1 MNNSIRNITIIA
13 HVDHGKTTLIDNL
26 MKQSGSF
33 RENEIVDERL
43 MDSGELEKERG
54 ITILAK
60 PASINW
66 KNSRVN
72 IIDTPGHRD
81 FAAEVER
88 VLSMADGALLL
99 IDSAEGVMP
108 QTKFVLAKALRQGL
122 KPIVVIN
129 KLDKPDQRAN
139 EVLEETFDLFV
150 SLDANEEQL
159 DFPVLYASGR
169 SGWASKE
176 LDGPR
181 ENLNPLLD
189 LIIDQVKPAE
199 FDKSKPFAM
208 LSTLLY
214 ADSFL
219 GRSLV
224 GRISQGTAKANQ
236 QIKAINLQREKV
248 DEGRLT
254 KIFRYEGTK
263 KVTIDVGEA
272 GDIVVIAGL
281 EKANVADT
289 ICDLDVNEPIAATPI
304 DPPTMSIT
312 ITVNSS
318 PLAGIEG
325 KKLTSTQIRDRL
337 VLEAQ
342 NNVGITFSENTG
354 KDSFEISGRGELM
367 LEILLTQMRREGFE
381 MTVSPPKVLF
391 KKDDNGNRLEPI
403 EEITMDLDEE
413 YSSKVIDSMN
423 RRKGKLIDLKDT
435 GKDKKR
441 LIFHAP
447 TRGLMGY
454 TSRFLTLTKG
464 NGVINRI
471 FHSYGKFEGEME
483 VRRNG
488 ALISMEKGKAVAFA
502 IYNLQARGEMFV
514 THNDSVYAGMIVGLA
529 PKPGDMII
537 NVMKG
542 KKLTNMRTQGTDEN
556 VVLTPI
562 RKMSIAE
569 QLSILNGDEALEI
582 TPKSCRLRKAI
593 LDPHERKKSEKSGAA
608 GDMSPGGTGG
618 MGM

>member
-1 MNNSIRNITIIA
+1 MTNKIRNITIIA
-13 HVDHGKTTLIDNL
+13 HVDHGKTTMIDSL
-26 MKQSGSF
+26 MKQSGVF
-33 RENEIVDERL
+33 RENEEVEERL
-43 MDSGELEKERG
+43 MDTGELEKERG

-66 KNSRVN
+66 EDSRIN

-108 QTKFVLAKALRQGL
+108 QTKFVLAKALKQGL

-139 EVLEETFDLFV
+139 EVLDETFDLFV

-176 LDGPR
+176 INGSK
-181 ENLNPLLD
+181 ENLHPLLN
-189 LIIDQVKPAE
+189 LIIEHVKPAE
-199 FDKSKPFAM
+199 LDKKKPFAM

-236 QIKAINLQREKV
+236 KIKAINLKGEKI

-254 KIFRYEGTK
+254 KIFRYEGSK
-263 KVTIDVGEA
+263 KVPIEIGEA

-289 ICDLDVNEPIAATPI
+289 ICDLEVNKPIAATAI

-318 PLAGIEG
+318 PLAGTEG

-342 NNVGITFSENTG
+342 NNVGINFSENV
-354 KDSFEISGRGELM
+354 DNDAFEISGRGELM

-391 KKDDNGNRLEPI
+391 QKDKNGNKLEPI
-403 EEITMDLDEE
+403 EEVTMDLDEE
-413 YSSKVIDSMN
+413 FSSKVIDSMN

-435 GKDKKR
+435 GKNKK
-441 LIFHAP
+441 
-447 TRGLMGY
+447 
-454 TSRFLTLTKG
+454 
-464 NGVINRI
+464 
-471 FHSYGKFEGEME
+471 
-483 VRRNG
+483 
-488 ALISMEKGKAVAFA
+488 
-502 IYNLQARGEMFV
+502 
-514 THNDSVYAGMIVGLA
+514 D
-529 PKPGDMII
+529 
-537 NVMKG
+537 
-542 KKLTNMRTQGTDEN
+542 
-556 VVLTPI
+556 
-562 RKMSIAE
+562 
-569 QLSILNGDEALEI
+569 
-582 TPKSCRLRKAI
+582 
-593 LDPHERKKSEKSGAA
+593 
-608 GDMSPGGTGG
+608 
-618 MGM
+618 

>member
-1 MNNSIRNITIIA
+1 MTTSIRNITIIA

-33 RENEIVDERL
+33 RENEVVDERL

-66 KNSRVN
+66 KDSRIN

-108 QTKFVLAKALRQGL
+108 QTKFVLAKALKQGL

-129 KLDKPDQRAN
+129 KLDKADQRAD
-139 EVLEETFDLFV
+139 EVLNETFDLFV

-159 DFPVLYASGR
+159 DFPVIYASGR
-169 SGWASKE
+169 SGWASNE
-176 LDGPR
+176 IDGPR
-181 ENLNPLLD
+181 DNLNPLLD
-189 LIIDQVKPAE
+189 LVIDHVKPAE

-236 QIKAINLQREKV
+236 QIKAINLDGEKV

-263 KVTIDVGEA
+263 KVPIEVGEA

-289 ICDLDVNEPIAATPI
+289 ICDTEVDTPIQATPI
-304 DPPTMSIT
+304 DPPTMSIK

-318 PLAGIEG
+318 PLAGTEG
-325 KKLTSTQIRDRL
+325 KKLTSTQIRERL
-337 VLEAQ
+337 VQEAQ
-342 NNVGITFSENTG
+342 NNVGISFSENEN

-381 MTVSPPKVLF
+381 MTVSPPRVLF
-391 KKDDNGNRLEPI
+391 QKNENGAKLEPI

-413 YSSKVIDSMN
+413 FSSKVIDSMN
-423 RRKGKLIDLKDT
+423 KRKGKLIDLKDT
-435 GKDKKR
+435 GKNKKR

-464 NGVINRI
+464 TGVINRI
-471 FHSYGKFEGEME
+471 FHSYGKFEGDME
-483 VRRNG
+483 GRRNG
-488 ALISMEKGKAVAFA
+488 ALISMEQGKAVAFA

-514 THNDSVYAGMIVGLA
+514 THNDPVYSGMIVGLS

-556 VVLTPI
+556 VVLTPV

-569 QLSILNGDEALEI
+569 QLSMLNSDEALEI
-582 TPKSCRLRKAI
+582 TPNSCRLRKAV
-593 LDPHERKKSEKSGAA
+593 LDPHERKKLSKLSEAS
-608 GDMSPGGTGG
+608 
-618 MGM
+618 

>member
-1 MNNSIRNITIIA
+1 MSSKIRNITIIA
-13 HVDHGKTTLIDNL
+13 HVDHGKTTLIDSL

-33 RENEIVDERL
+33 RENEVVDERL

-54 ITILAK
+54 ITIVAK

-66 KNSRVN
+66 KNSRIN

-99 IDSAEGVMP
+99 IDSTEGVMP
-108 QTKFVLAKALRQGL
+108 QTKFVLSKALQQGL
-122 KPIVVIN
+122 KPIVIIN
-129 KLDKPDQRAN
+129 KLDKPDQRAD

-150 SLDANEEQL
+150 NLEANEEQL

-169 SGWASKE
+169 SGWACE
-176 LDGPR
+176 EIDGER
-181 ENLNPLLD
+181 KNLHPLMD
-189 LIIDQVKPAE
+189 LIIKHVNPPM

-214 ADSFL
+214 PDSFL
-219 GRSLV
+219 GRSLI
-224 GRISQGTAKANQ
+224 GRISQGTARANQ
-236 QIKAINLQREKV
+236 NIKAIDLKGTKV

-263 KVTIDVGEA
+263 KVPIDKGEA

-289 ICDLDVNEPIAATPI
+289 ICDIDINDPIRATPI
-304 DPPTMSIT
+304 DPPTMAIQ

-318 PLAGIEG
+318 PLAGTEG
-325 KKLTSTQIRDRL
+325 SKLTSTQIRDRL
-337 VLEAQ
+337 ITEAQ
-342 NNVGITFSENTG
+342 NNVGISFSENNN

-381 MTVSPPKVLF
+381 LTVSPPKVLF
-391 KKDDNGNRLEPI
+391 KKNDKGEKQEPI
-403 EEITMDLDEE
+403 EEITLDLDEE
-413 YSSKVIDSMN
+413 FSSRIIDSMN
-423 RRKGKLIDLKDT
+423 KRKGKLIDLKDT
-435 GKDKKR
+435 GKNKKR

-464 NGVINRI
+464 TGVINRI
-471 FHSYGKFEGEME
+471 FHSYGNFEGDMDS
-483 VRRNG
+483 RKNG
-488 ALISMEKGKAVAFA
+488 ALISMDKGKAVAFA
-502 IYNLQARGEMFV
+502 IFNLQARGEMFV
-514 THNDSVYAGMIVGLA
+514 SHNDPVYAGMIVGLT
-529 PKPGDMII
+529 PKPGDLII

-556 VVLTPI
+556 VVLTPV

-569 QLSILNGDEALEI
+569 QLSILNSDEALEI
-582 TPKSCRLRKAI
+582 TPKSCRLRKLI
-593 LDPHERKKSEKSGAA
+593 LDANERKRSEKSK
-608 GDMSPGGTGG
+608 S
-618 MGM
+618 

>member
-1 MNNSIRNITIIA
+1 MTNNIRNITIIA
-13 HVDHGKTTLIDNL
+13 HVDHGKTTMIDAL

-33 RENEIVDERL
+33 RENEVIEERL

-66 KNSRVN
+66 QDSRIN

-99 IDSAEGVMP
+99 IDSSEGVMP
-108 QTKFVLAKALRQGL
+108 QTKFVLAKTLKQGL

-129 KLDKPDQRAN
+129 KLDKPDQRAE
-139 EVLEETFDLFV
+139 EVLDETFDLFV

-176 LDGPR
+176 IDGSR
-181 ENLNPLLD
+181 ENLHPLLD
-189 LIIDQVKPAE
+189 LILEHVKPDE
-199 FDKSKPFAM
+199 LDKNKPFAM

-224 GRISQGTAKANQ
+224 GKISQGSAKANQ
-236 QIKAINLQREKV
+236 KIKAINLQGEKV

-263 KVTIDVGEA
+263 KVPIEVGEA

-281 EKANVADT
+281 EKASVADT
-289 ICDLDVNEPIAATPI
+289 ICDLEINEPIPATPI
-304 DPPTMSIT
+304 DPPTMSIKV
-312 ITVNSS
+312 TVNSS
-318 PLAGIEG
+318 PLAGTEG

-337 VLEAQ
+337 ILEAQ
-342 NNVGITFSENTG
+342 NNVGITFSEN
-354 KDSFEISGRGELM
+354 KNNDAFEISGRGELM

-391 KKDDNGNRLEPI
+391 KKDENGNKLEPI

-413 YSSKVIDSMN
+413 HSSKVIDSMN

-454 TSRFLTLTKG
+454 TSIFLTLTKG

-471 FHSYGKFEGEME
+471 FHSYGKYEGEME
-483 VRRNG
+483 GRRNG
-488 ALISMEKGKAVAFA
+488 ALISMETGKAVAFA
-502 IYNLQARGEMFV
+502 IFNLQARGEMFV
-514 THNDSVYAGMIVGLA
+514 THNDPVYVGMIVGLA
-529 PKPGDMII
+529 PKAGDLQI

-556 VVLTPI
+556 VVLTPV

-569 QLSILNGDEALEI
+569 QLSILNTDEALEI

-593 LDPHERKKSEKSGAA
+593 LNPHERKKSEKASASAA
-608 GDMSPGGTGG
+608 
-618 MGM
+618 

>member
-1 MNNSIRNITIIA
+1 MDNNIRNITIIA
-13 HVDHGKTTLIDNL
+13 HVDHGKTTMIDAL

-33 RENEIVDERL
+33 RENEVVEERL

-66 KNSRVN
+66 QGSRIN

-99 IDSAEGVMP
+99 IDSSEGVMP
-108 QTKFVLAKALRQGL
+108 QTKFVLAKALKQGL
-122 KPIVVIN
+122 KPIVIIN
-129 KLDKPDQRAN
+129 KLDKPDQRAE
-139 EVLEETFDLFV
+139 EVLDETFDLFV

-176 LDGPR
+176 VDGPR
-181 ENLNPLLD
+181 ENLHPLLD
-189 LIIDQVKPAE
+189 LILEHVKPDE
-199 FDKSKPFAM
+199 LDNSKPFAM

-224 GRISQGTAKANQ
+224 GKISQGSAKANQ
-236 QIKAINLQREKV
+236 QIKAINLQGEKV

-263 KVTIDVGEA
+263 KVPIEVGEA

-289 ICDLDVNEPIAATPI
+289 ICDIEVNEPISATPI
-304 DPPTMSIT
+304 DPPTMSIKV
-312 ITVNSS
+312 TVNSS
-318 PLAGIEG
+318 PLAGTEG

-337 VLEAQ
+337 ILEAQ
-342 NNVGITFSENTG
+342 NNVGITFSEN
-354 KDSFEISGRGELM
+354 KNNDAFEISGRGELM

-391 KKDDNGNRLEPI
+391 KKDENGNKLEPI

-413 YSSKVIDSMN
+413 HSSKVIDSMN

-471 FHSYGKFEGEME
+471 FHSYGKYEGEME
-483 VRRNG
+483 GRRNG
-488 ALISMEKGKAVAFA
+488 ALISMETGKAVAFA
-502 IYNLQARGEMFV
+502 IFNLQARGEMFV
-514 THNDSVYAGMIVGLA
+514 THNDPVYVGMIVGLA
-529 PKPGDMII
+529 PKSGDLQI

-556 VVLTPI
+556 VVLTPV

-569 QLSILNGDEALEI
+569 QLSILNTDEALEI

-593 LDPHERKKSEKSGAA
+593 LNPHERKKSEKASASAA
-608 GDMSPGGTGG
+608 
-618 MGM
+618 

>member
-1 MNNSIRNITIIA
+1 MKETIRNITIIA

-26 MKQSGSF
+26 MKQSGMF
-33 RENEIVDERL
+33 RENENVEERV

-60 PASINW
+60 PTSINW
-66 KNSRVN
+66 KNSRIN

-88 VLSMADGALLL
+88 VLHMADGALLL

-108 QTKFVLAKALRQGL
+108 QTKFVLSKALKQGL

-139 EVLEETFDLFV
+139 EVLDETFDLFV
-150 SLDANEEQL
+150 SLDASEEQL

-169 SGWASKE
+169 SGWATKE
-176 LDGPR
+176 INGSRD
-181 ENLNPLLD
+181 NLQPLLN
-189 LIIDQVKPAE
+189 LIIDHVKPTK
-199 FDKSKPFAM
+199 FDNAKPFAM

-224 GRISQGTAKANQ
+224 GRIAQGTAKANQ
-236 QIKAINLQREKV
+236 QIKAINLDGKIV

-254 KIFRYEGTK
+254 KIFRYEGTR
-263 KVTIDVGEA
+263 KVPIEKGEA
-272 GDIVVIAGL
+272 GDIVIIAGL

-289 ICDLDVNEPIAATPI
+289 ICDLEVKKPIDATPI

-318 PLAGIEG
+318 PLAGTEG
-325 KKLTSTQIRDRL
+325 KKLTSTQIRERL
-337 VLEAQ
+337 IQEAE
-342 NNVGITFSENTG
+342 NNVGINFQENENR
-354 KDSFEISGRGELM
+354 DSFVISGRGELM

-381 MTVSPPKVLF
+381 MTVSPPKVLI
-391 KKDDNGNRLEPI
+391 KKDDQDNILEPI

-413 YSSKVIDSMN
+413 FSSKIIDSMN
-423 RRKGKLIDLKDT
+423 RRKGKLIELKDT
-435 GKDKKR
+435 GKNKKR
-441 LIFHAP
+441 LIFQAP

-464 NGVINRI
+464 TGVINRI
-471 FHSYGKFEGEME
+471 FHSYDQYTGDMEG
-483 VRRNG
+483 RRNG
-488 ALISMEKGKAVAFA
+488 ALISMENGKAVAFA
-502 IYNLQARGEMFV
+502 IFNLQARGEMFV
-514 THNDSVYAGMIVGLA
+514 THNDPVYEGMIVGLSS
-529 PKPGDMII
+529 KSGDLEI
-537 NVMKG
+537 NVLKG

-556 VVLTPI
+556 VVLTPV
-562 RKMSIAE
+562 RKMAIAE
-569 QLSILNGDEALEI
+569 QLSMLNTDEALEI
-582 TPKSCRLRKAI
+582 TPKSCRLRKLI
-593 LDPHERKKSEKSGAA
+593 LDPHERKRLSRARAS
-608 GDMSPGGTGG
+608 
-618 MGM
+618 

>member
-1 MNNSIRNITIIA
+1 MNNTIRNITIIA

-33 RENEIVDERL
+33 RENEVVDERL

-66 KNSRVN
+66 KSSRIN

-88 VLSMADGALLL
+88 VLHMADGALLL

-108 QTKFVLAKALRQGL
+108 QTKFVLSKALKQGL
-122 KPIVVIN
+122 KPIVIIN
-129 KLDKPDQRAN
+129 KMDKSDQRAN
-139 EVLEETFDLFV
+139 EVLNETFDLFV

-169 SGWASKE
+169 SGWAIKE
-176 LDGPR
+176 IDGAR

-189 LIIDQVKPAE
+189 LIVEKVNPAPL
-199 FDKSKPFAM
+199 DKTKPFAM

-219 GRSLV
+219 GRSLI
-224 GRISQGTAKANQ
+224 GKIAQGTAKANQ
-236 QIKAINLQREKV
+236 KIKAINLKGEKV

-263 KVTIDVGEA
+263 KVPIETGEA
-272 GDIVVIAGL
+272 GDIVIIAGL

-289 ICDLDVNEPIAATPI
+289 ICDLEIIDPIDATPI

-318 PLAGIEG
+318 PLAGKEG

-337 VLEAQ
+337 LAESE
-342 NNVGITFSENTG
+342 NNVGISFDENEN
-354 KDSFEISGRGELM
+354 KDAFIISGRGELM

-381 MTVSPPKVLF
+381 MTVSPPKVLLQ
-391 KKDDNGNRLEPI
+391 KDKEGNKLEPI

-413 YSSKVIDSMN
+413 FSSKIIDSMN
-423 RRKGKLIDLKDT
+423 RRKGKLIELKDT
-435 GKDKKR
+435 GKNKKR
-441 LIFHAP
+441 LIFQAP

-464 NGVINRI
+464 TGVINRI
-471 FHSYGKFEGEME
+471 FHSYGKYTGDMEG
-483 VRRNG
+483 RRNG
-488 ALISMEKGKAVAFA
+488 ALISIENGKAVAFA
-502 IYNLQARGEMFV
+502 IFNLQARGEMFV
-514 THNDSVYAGMIVGLA
+514 THNDPVYEGMIVGLA
-529 PKPGDMII
+529 SKSGDLEI

-556 VVLTPI
+556 VVLTPV
-562 RKMSIAE
+562 RKMAIAE
-569 QLSILNGDEALEI
+569 QLAMLNTDEALEI
-582 TPKSCRLRKAI
+582 TPKSCRLRKLI
-593 LDPHERKKSEKSGAA
+593 LDPHQRKRQSRAS
-608 GDMSPGGTGG
+608 
-618 MGM
+618 

>member
-1 MNNSIRNITIIA
+1 MTDTIRNITIIA

-33 RENEIVDERL
+33 RENEVVDERL

-60 PASINW
+60 PTSINW
-66 KNSRVN
+66 KDSRIN

-88 VLSMADGALLL
+88 VLHMADGALLL

-108 QTKFVLAKALRQGL
+108 QTKFVLSKALKQGL

-129 KLDKPDQRAN
+129 KLDKHDQRAN
-139 EVLEETFDLFV
+139 EVLDETFDLFV

-169 SGWASKE
+169 SGWATKE
-176 LDGPR
+176 IDGPR
-181 ENLNPLLD
+181 ENLQPLLN
-189 LIIDQVKPAE
+189 LIIEHVKPST
-199 FDKSKPFAM
+199 FDKTKPFAM

-224 GRISQGTAKANQ
+224 GRIAQGTAKANQ
-236 QIKAINLQREKV
+236 QIKAIDLSGKKV

-263 KVTIDVGEA
+263 KVPIEQGEA
-272 GDIVVIAGL
+272 GDIVIIAGL

-289 ICDLDVNEPIAATPI
+289 ICDLEINDPINATPI

-318 PLAGIEG
+318 PLAGTEG

-337 VLEAQ
+337 ILEAE
-342 NNVGITFSENTG
+342 NNVGITFEENEN
-354 KDSFEISGRGELM
+354 KDAFVINGRGELM

-381 MTVSPPKVLF
+381 MTVSPPKVLIR
-391 KKDDNGNRLEPI
+391 KDDQGNKMEPI

-413 YSSKVIDSMN
+413 FSSRIIDSMN

-435 GKDKKR
+435 GKNKKR

-464 NGVINRI
+464 TGVINRI
-471 FHSYGKFEGEME
+471 FYSYGEYTGDMEG
-483 VRRNG
+483 RRNG
-488 ALISMEKGKAVAFA
+488 ALISMENGKAVAFA
-502 IYNLQARGEMFV
+502 IFNLQARGEMFV
-514 THNDSVYAGMIVGLA
+514 THNDPVYEGMIVGLSS
-529 PKPGDMII
+529 KSGDLEI
-537 NVMKG
+537 NVLKG

-556 VVLTPI
+556 VVLTPV
-562 RKMSIAE
+562 RKMAIAE
-569 QLSILNGDEALEI
+569 QLSILNTDEALEI
-582 TPKSCRLRKAI
+582 TPKSCRLRKLI
-593 LDPHERKKSEKSGAA
+593 LDPHERKRQSRAKAS
-608 GDMSPGGTGG
+608 
-618 MGM
+618 

>member
-1 MNNSIRNITIIA
+1 MANNIRNITIIA
-13 HVDHGKTTLIDNL
+13 HVDHGKTTMIDNL

-33 RENEIVDERL
+33 RENEVVDERL

-60 PASINW
+60 PASIDW
-66 KNSRVN
+66 QGSRIN

-108 QTKFVLAKALRQGL
+108 QTKFVLAKALKQGL
-122 KPIVVIN
+122 RPIVVIN
-129 KLDKPDQRAN
+129 KLDKADQRAD
-139 EVLEETFDLFV
+139 EVLDETFDLFV

-176 LDGPR
+176 VDGPR
-181 ENLNPLLD
+181 ENLHPLLD
-189 LIIDQVKPAE
+189 LIIEHVNPAE
-199 FDKSKPFAM
+199 LDKTKPFAM

-224 GRISQGTAKANQ
+224 GKISQGTAKANQ
-236 QIKAINLQREKV
+236 AIKAINLKGEKV

-263 KVTIDVGEA
+263 KVPIEVGEA
-272 GDIVVIAGL
+272 GDIVIIAGL

-289 ICDLDVNEPIAATPI
+289 ICDPEVNEPLPATPI

-312 ITVNSS
+312 ISVNSS
-318 PLAGIEG
+318 PLAGTEG
-325 KKLTSTQIRDRL
+325 KKLTSTQIKDRL
-337 VLEAQ
+337 ISEAQ
-342 NNVGITFSENTG
+342 NNVGITFSQNVNV
-354 KDSFEISGRGELM
+354 DSFVISGRGELM

-381 MTVSPPKVLF
+381 MTVSPPKVLYQQ
-391 KKDDNGNRLEPI
+391 DGSGNKLEPI
-403 EEITMDLDEE
+403 EEITVDLDEE
-413 YSSKVIDSMN
+413 FSSKIIDSMN
-423 RRKGKLIDLKDT
+423 RRKGKLLDLKDT

-464 NGVINRI
+464 TGVINRI
-471 FHSYGKFEGEME
+471 FHGFGKFEGEMDG
-483 VRRNG
+483 RKNG
-488 ALISMEKGKAVAFA
+488 ALISMSNGKAVAFA
-502 IYNLQARGEMFV
+502 IFNLQARGEMFV
-514 THNDSVYAGMIVGLA
+514 THNDPVYEGMIVGLA
-529 PKPGDMII
+529 PKAGDMII

-542 KKLTNMRTQGTDEN
+542 KQLTNMRTQGTDEN
-556 VVLTPI
+556 VVLTPV
-562 RKMSIAE
+562 RQMSIAE
-569 QLSILNGDEALEI
+569 QLSMLNTDEALEI
-582 TPKSCRLRKAI
+582 TPKSLRLRKAI
-593 LDPHERKKSEKSGAA
+593 LNPNDRKKNEKS
-608 GDMSPGGTGG
+608 STPL
-618 MGM
+618 

>member
-1 MNNSIRNITIIA
+1 MNKDIRNITIIA

-33 RENEIVDERL
+33 RDNEIVNERL

-66 KNSRVN
+66 KSSRIN

-108 QTKFVLAKALRQGL
+108 QTKFVLSKALKQGL
-122 KPIVVIN
+122 QPIVVIN
-129 KLDKPDQRAN
+129 KLDKADQRAN
-139 EVLEETFDLFV
+139 EVLDETFDLFV
-150 SLDANEEQL
+150 SLDANEKQL

-169 SGWASKE
+169 LGWADKE
-176 LDGPR
+176 ENGPKK
-181 ENLNPLLD
+181 NLSPLLD
-189 LIIDQVKPAE
+189 QIIEHVKPEE

-214 ADSFL
+214 ADNFL

-224 GRISQGTAKANQ
+224 GKIAQGTAKANQ
-236 QIKAINLQREKV
+236 AIKAINLRGEKV

-263 KVTIDVGEA
+263 KVPIEVGEA
-272 GDIVVIAGL
+272 GDIVIVAGL

-289 ICDLDVNEPIAATPI
+289 ICDLEVIEPITATPI
-304 DPPTMSIT
+304 DPPTMSVT
-312 ITVNSS
+312 ITVNTS
-318 PLAGIEG
+318 PLAGREG

-337 VLEAQ
+337 IQEAQ
-342 NNVGITFSENTG
+342 NNVGITFSENDMN
-354 KDSFEISGRGELM
+354 DSFVVSGRGELM

-391 KKDDNGNRLEPI
+391 KKDENGNKLEPI

-413 YSSKVIDSMN
+413 YSSKIIDSMN
-423 RRKGKLIDLKDT
+423 KRKGKLIELKDT
-435 GKDKKR
+435 GKNKKR

-464 NGVINRI
+464 NGVINKI
-471 FHSYGKFEGEME
+471 FHGYGPFEGEME
-483 VRRNG
+483 GRKNG
-488 ALISMEKGKAVAFA
+488 ALISMEQGKAVAFA
-502 IYNLQARGEMFV
+502 IFNLQARGEMFI
-514 THNDSVYAGMIVGLA
+514 THNDPVYPGMIVGFS

-556 VVLTPI
+556 VVLTPV

-569 QLSILNGDEALEI
+569 QLSMLNADEALEI
-582 TPKSCRLRKAI
+582 TPESCRLRKAI

-608 GDMSPGGTGG
+608 A
-618 MGM
+618 

>member
-1 MNNSIRNITIIA
+1 MNTPIRNITIIA

-33 RENEIVDERL
+33 RDNEIIDERL

-66 KNSRVN
+66 KDSRVN

-108 QTKFVLAKALRQGL
+108 QTKFVLAKALKQGL

-129 KLDKPDQRAN
+129 KLDKADQRAN
-139 EVLEETFDLFV
+139 EVLDETFDLFV

-159 DFPVLYASGR
+159 DFPVIYASGR
-169 SGWASKE
+169 SGWADKE
-176 LDGPR
+176 VDGPR
-181 ENLNPLLD
+181 KNLNTLLD
-189 LIIDQVKPAE
+189 LIIEHVKPVE
-199 FDKSKPFAM
+199 FDKNKPFAM

-214 ADSFL
+214 ADSYL

-236 QIKAINLQREKV
+236 QIKAINLKGEKV

-254 KIFRYEGTK
+254 KIFRYEGNK
-263 KVTIDVGEA
+263 KVPIEIGEA
-272 GDIVVIAGL
+272 GDIVIVAGL

-289 ICDLDVNEPIAATPI
+289 ICDLEVNNPIKATPI
-304 DPPTMSIT
+304 DPPTMSIK

-325 KKLTSTQIRDRL
+325 KKLTSTQIRERL
-337 VLEAQ
+337 ILEAQ
-342 NNVGITFSENTG
+342 NNVGITFSENENR
-354 KDSFEISGRGELM
+354 DSFEISGRGELM

-381 MTVSPPKVLF
+381 MTVSPPKVLYNRN
-391 KKDDNGNRLEPI
+391 DNGDKLEPI
-403 EEITMDLDEE
+403 EEITVDLDEE

-435 GKDKKR
+435 GKNKKR
-441 LIFHAP
+441 LLFHAP

-464 NGVINRI
+464 TGVINRI
-471 FHSYGKFEGEME
+471 FHSYGNFEGEME
-483 VRRNG
+483 GRRNG
-488 ALISMEKGKAVAFA
+488 ALISMEQGKAVAFA
-502 IYNLQARGEMFV
+502 IFNLQARGEMFV
-514 THNDSVYAGMIVGLA
+514 THNDPVYTGMIVGLA

-556 VVLTPI
+556 VVLTPV

-569 QLSILNGDEALEI
+569 QLSMLNTDEALEI

-593 LDPHERKKSEKSGAA
+593 LDPHERKKSEKSIKTA
-608 GDMSPGGTGG
+608 
-618 MGM
+618 

>member
-1 MNNSIRNITIIA
+1 MNKKIRNITIIA
-13 HVDHGKTTLIDNL
+13 HVDHGKTTMINSL
-26 MKQSGSF
+26 MKQSGLF
-33 RENEIVDERL
+33 RENEKVEERL

-60 PASINW
+60 PASIYW
-66 KNSRVN
+66 KDSRIN

-108 QTKFVLAKALRQGL
+108 QTKFVLAKALNQGL
-122 KPIVVIN
+122 KPIVIIN
-129 KLDKPDQRAN
+129 KLDKANQRADK
-139 EVLEETFDLFV
+139 VLDETFDLFV

-169 SGWASKE
+169 SGWASK
-176 LDGPR
+176 DIDVSR
-181 ENLNPLLD
+181 ENLHPLLD
-189 LIIDQVKPAE
+189 LILEHVQP
-199 FDKSKPFAM
+199 DKLDNNKPFAM

-224 GRISQGTAKANQ
+224 GKISQGSAKANQ
-236 QIKAINLQREKV
+236 QIKAINLKGEKV

-263 KVTIDVGEA
+263 KVPIEVGEA

-289 ICDLDVNEPIAATPI
+289 ICDLEVNEPISATPI
-304 DPPTMSIT
+304 DPPTMSIKV
-312 ITVNSS
+312 TVNSS
-318 PLAGIEG
+318 PLAGTEG

-337 VLEAQ
+337 ILEAQ
-342 NNVGITFSENTG
+342 NNVGITFSEN
-354 KDSFEISGRGELM
+354 KNNDAFEISGRGELM

-391 KKDDNGNRLEPI
+391 KKDENGDKLEPI

-413 YSSKVIDSMN
+413 HSSKVIDSMN

-464 NGVINRI
+464 NGIINRI
-471 FHSYGKFEGEME
+471 FHSYGKYEGEME
-483 VRRNG
+483 GRKNG
-488 ALISMEKGKAVAFA
+488 ALISMETGKAVAFA
-502 IYNLQARGEMFV
+502 IFNLQARGEMFV
-514 THNDSVYAGMIVGLA
+514 THNDPVYVGMIVGLA
-529 PKPGDMII
+529 PKAGDLQI

-556 VVLTPI
+556 VVLTPV

-569 QLSILNGDEALEI
+569 QLSILNTDEALEI

-593 LDPHERKKSEKSGAA
+593 LNPHERKKSEKASASAA
-608 GDMSPGGTGG
+608 
-618 MGM
+618 

>member
-1 MNNSIRNITIIA
+1 MSNNIRNITIIA
-13 HVDHGKTTLIDNL
+13 HVDHGKTTMIDNL

-33 RENEIVDERL
+33 RDNEVLDERL

-66 KNSRVN
+66 KDTRIN

-108 QTKFVLAKALRQGL
+108 QTKFVLAKALKQGL
-122 KPIVVIN
+122 KPIVIIN
-129 KLDKPDQRAN
+129 KLDKADQRAN
-139 EVLEETFDLFV
+139 EVLDETFDLFV

-176 LDGPR
+176 VDGPR
-181 ENLNPLLD
+181 ENLHPLLD
-189 LIIDQVKPAE
+189 LIIEHVRPAE
-199 FDKSKPFAM
+199 LDKTKPFAM

-236 QIKAINLQREKV
+236 PIKAINLKGEKV
-248 DEGRLT
+248 DEGKLT

-263 KVTIDVGEA
+263 KVPIEIGEA

-289 ICDLDVNEPIAATPI
+289 ICDPELNEPISATPI

-312 ITVNSS
+312 ISVNSS
-318 PLAGIEG
+318 PLAGTEG

-337 VLEAQ
+337 VSEAQ
-342 NNVGITFSENTG
+342 NNVGITFSQNTNV
-354 KDSFEISGRGELM
+354 DSFVISGRGELM

-391 KKDDNGNRLEPI
+391 QKDENENKLEPI
-403 EEITMDLDEE
+403 EEITVDLDEE
-413 YSSKVIDSMN
+413 FSSKIIDSMN
-423 RRKGKLIDLKDT
+423 RRKGKLLDLKDT
-435 GKDKKR
+435 GKNKKR

-447 TRGLMGY
+447 TRGLMGF

-464 NGVINRI
+464 TGVINRI
-471 FHSYGKFEGEME
+471 FHGYGKFEGEMDG
-483 VRRNG
+483 RKNG
-488 ALISMEKGKAVAFA
+488 ALISMSTGKAVAFA
-502 IYNLQARGEMFV
+502 IFNLQARGEMFV
-514 THNDSVYAGMIVGLA
+514 THNDPVYEGMIVGLT

-542 KKLTNMRTQGTDEN
+542 KQLTNMRTQGTDEN
-556 VVLTPI
+556 VVLTPV
-562 RKMSIAE
+562 RQMSIAE
-569 QLSILNGDEALEI
+569 QLSMLNTDEALEI
-582 TPKSCRLRKAI
+582 TPKSLRLRKAI
-593 LDPHERKKSEKSGAA
+593 LNPHDRKKSEKSGAA
-608 GDMSPGGTGG
+608 A
-618 MGM
+618 

>member
-1 MNNSIRNITIIA
+1 MSNNIRNITIIA
-13 HVDHGKTTLIDNL
+13 HVDHGKTTMIDNL

-33 RENEIVDERL
+33 RDNEVVDERL

-66 KNSRVN
+66 QDSRVN

-108 QTKFVLAKALRQGL
+108 QTKFVLAKALKQGL

-129 KLDKPDQRAN
+129 KLDKADQRAN
-139 EVLEETFDLFV
+139 EVLDETFDLFV

-176 LDGPR
+176 VDGPR
-181 ENLNPLLD
+181 ENLHPLLD
-189 LIIDQVKPAE
+189 LIIEHVEPAKL
-199 FDKSKPFAM
+199 DKTKPFAM

-236 QIKAINLQREKV
+236 PIKAINLKGEKV
-248 DEGRLT
+248 DEGKLT

-263 KVTIDVGEA
+263 KVPIEIGEA

-289 ICDLDVNEPIAATPI
+289 ICDPELNDPIPATPI

-312 ITVNSS
+312 ISVNSS
-318 PLAGIEG
+318 PLAGTEG

-337 VLEAQ
+337 VSEAQ
-342 NNVGITFSENTG
+342 NNVGITFSQNENV
-354 KDSFEISGRGELM
+354 DSFVISGRGELM

-381 MTVSPPKVLF
+381 MTVSPPKVLYQ
-391 KKDDNGNRLEPI
+391 KDEAGNKLEPI
-403 EEITMDLDEE
+403 EEITVDLDEE
-413 YSSKVIDSMN
+413 YSSKIIDSMN
-423 RRKGKLIDLKDT
+423 RRKGKLLDLKDT

-441 LIFHAP
+441 LVFHAP

-464 NGVINRI
+464 TGVINRI
-471 FHSYGKFEGEME
+471 FHGYGKFEGEMDG
-483 VRRNG
+483 RKNG
-488 ALISMEKGKAVAFA
+488 ALISMSTGKAVAFA
-502 IYNLQARGEMFV
+502 IFNLQARGEMFV
-514 THNDSVYAGMIVGLA
+514 THNDPVYEGMIVGLT

-542 KKLTNMRTQGTDEN
+542 KQLTNMRTQGTDEN
-556 VVLTPI
+556 VVLTPV
-562 RKMSIAE
+562 RQMSIAE
-569 QLSILNGDEALEI
+569 QLSMLNTDEALEI
-582 TPKSCRLRKAI
+582 TPKSLRLRKAI
-593 LDPHERKKSEKSGAA
+593 LNPHDRKKSEKSGAA
-608 GDMSPGGTGG
+608 A
-618 MGM
+618 

>member
-1 MNNSIRNITIIA
+1 MANNIRNITIIA
-13 HVDHGKTTLIDNL
+13 HVDHGKTTMIDNL

-33 RENEIVDERL
+33 RENEVVDERL

-60 PASINW
+60 PASIDW
-66 KNSRVN
+66 QDSRVN

-88 VLSMADGALLL
+88 VLNMADGALLL

-108 QTKFVLAKALRQGL
+108 QTKFVLAKALKQGL

-129 KLDKPDQRAN
+129 KLDKADQRAN
-139 EVLEETFDLFV
+139 EVLDETFDLFV

-176 LDGPR
+176 VDGPR
-181 ENLNPLLD
+181 ENLHPLLD
-189 LIIDQVKPAE
+189 LIIEHVKPAE
-199 FDKSKPFAM
+199 LDKTKPFAM

-224 GRISQGTAKANQ
+224 GKISQGTAKANQ
-236 QIKAINLQREKV
+236 PIKAINLKGEKV

-263 KVTIDVGEA
+263 KVPIEVGEA
-272 GDIVVIAGL
+272 GDIVIIAGL

-289 ICDLDVNEPIAATPI
+289 ICDLEVTEPIHATPI

-312 ITVNSS
+312 ISVNSS
-318 PLAGIEG
+318 PLAGTEG

-337 VLEAQ
+337 LTEAQ
-342 NNVGITFSENTG
+342 NNVGISFSQNSNV
-354 KDSFEISGRGELM
+354 DAFVISGRGELM

-381 MTVSPPKVLF
+381 MTVSPPKVLYQQDESG
-391 KKDDNGNRLEPI
+391 KKLEPI
-403 EEITMDLDEE
+403 EEITVDLDEE
-413 YSSKVIDSMN
+413 FSSKIIDSMN
-423 RRKGKLIDLKDT
+423 RRKGKLQDLKDT

-464 NGVINRI
+464 TGVINRI
-471 FHSYGKFEGEME
+471 FHGYGKFEGEMDG
-483 VRRNG
+483 RKNG
-488 ALISMEKGKAVAFA
+488 ALISMANGKAVAFA
-502 IYNLQARGEMFV
+502 IFNLQARGEMFV
-514 THNDSVYAGMIVGLA
+514 THNDPVYEGMIVGLA
-529 PKPGDMII
+529 PKAGDMII

-542 KKLTNMRTQGTDEN
+542 KQLTNMRTQGTDEN
-556 VVLTPI
+556 VVLTPV
-562 RKMSIAE
+562 RQMSIAE
-569 QLSILNGDEALEI
+569 QLSILNTDEALEI
-582 TPKSCRLRKAI
+582 TPKSLRLRKAI
-593 LDPHERKKSEKSGAA
+593 LNPNDRKKNEKSGT
-608 GDMSPGGTGG
+608 PL
-618 MGM
+618 

>member
-1 MNNSIRNITIIA
+1 MNNNIRNITIIA

-33 RENEIVDERL
+33 RENEVVDERL

-66 KNSRVN
+66 KSSRIN

-99 IDSAEGVMP
+99 IDSSEGVMP
-108 QTKFVLAKALRQGL
+108 QTKFVLSKALKQGL

-129 KLDKPDQRAN
+129 KLDKSDQRAN
-139 EVLEETFDLFV
+139 EVLDETFDLFV
-150 SLDANEEQL
+150 NLDANEDQL

-169 SGWASKE
+169 SGWADKDV
-176 LDGPR
+176 DGPR
-181 ENLNPLLD
+181 KNLNPLLD
-189 LIIDQVKPAE
+189 QIIDHVKPAE
-199 FDKSKPFAM
+199 LEKSKPFAM
-208 LSTLLY
+208 LTTLLY

-224 GRISQGTAKANQ
+224 GRITQGTAKANQ
-236 QIKAINLQREKV
+236 AIKAINLKGEKV

-254 KIFRYEGTK
+254 KIFRFEGTK
-263 KVTIDVGEA
+263 KVPIEVGEA
-272 GDIVVIAGL
+272 GDIVVVAGL

-289 ICDLDVNEPIAATPI
+289 ICDLEVNVPIKATPI

-312 ITVNSS
+312 ITVNTS
-318 PLAGIEG
+318 PLAGTEG

-337 VLEAQ
+337 IQEAQ
-342 NNVGITFSENTG
+342 NNVGITFQENEG
-354 KDSFEISGRGELM
+354 NDSFIVSGRGELM

-391 KKDDNGNRLEPI
+391 KKDDNGNKLEPI

-413 YSSKVIDSMN
+413 YSSKIIDSMN
-423 RRKGKLIDLKDT
+423 RRKGKLIELKDT

-464 NGVINRI
+464 NGIINRI
-471 FHSYGKFEGEME
+471 FHDYGQFEGEME
-483 VRRNG
+483 GRKNG
-488 ALISMEKGKAVAFA
+488 ALISMEQGKAVAFA
-502 IYNLQARGEMFV
+502 IFNLQARGEMFV
-514 THNDSVYAGMIVGLA
+514 THNDPVYPGMIVGLS

-556 VVLTPI
+556 VVLTPV

-569 QLSILNGDEALEI
+569 QLSILNTDEALEI
-582 TPKSCRLRKAI
+582 TPESCRLRKAI
-593 LDPHERKKSEKSGAA
+593 LDPHERKRKEKSGAA
-608 GDMSPGGTGG
+608 A
-618 MGM
+618 

>member
-1 MNNSIRNITIIA
+1 MSNNIRNITIIA
-13 HVDHGKTTLIDNL
+13 HVDHGKTTMIDNL

-33 RENEIVDERL
+33 RENEVVDERL

-60 PASINW
+60 PASIDWQNT
-66 KNSRVN
+66 RVN

-88 VLSMADGALLL
+88 VLSMADGTLLL

-108 QTKFVLAKALRQGL
+108 QTKFVLAKALKQGL

-129 KLDKPDQRAN
+129 KLDKADQRAN
-139 EVLEETFDLFV
+139 EVLDETFDLFV

-159 DFPVLYASGR
+159 DFPVMYASGR
-169 SGWASKE
+169 SGWADKE
-176 LDGPR
+176 VDGPR
-181 ENLNPLLD
+181 ENLHPLLD
-189 LIIDQVKPAE
+189 LILEHVKPADL
-199 FDKSKPFAM
+199 DKTKPFAM

-224 GRISQGTAKANQ
+224 GKISQGTARANQ
-236 QIKAINLQREKV
+236 PIKAINLKGEKV

-263 KVTIDVGEA
+263 KVPIEVGEA

-289 ICDLDVNEPIAATPI
+289 ICDLEVNDPLPATPI

-312 ITVNSS
+312 ISVNSS
-318 PLAGIEG
+318 PLAGTEG

-337 VLEAQ
+337 VTEAQ
-342 NNVGITFSENTG
+342 NNVGISFSQNANV
-354 KDSFEISGRGELM
+354 DAFVISGRGELM

-381 MTVSPPKVLF
+381 MTVSPPKVLYQ
-391 KKDDNGNRLEPI
+391 KDESGNRLEPI
-403 EEITMDLDEE
+403 EEITVDVDEE
-413 YSSKVIDSMN
+413 FSSKIIDSMN
-423 RRKGKLIDLKDT
+423 RRKGKLLDLKDT

-441 LIFHAP
+441 LLFHAP

-464 NGVINRI
+464 TGVINRI
-471 FHSYGKFEGEME
+471 FHGYGKFEGEMDG
-483 VRRNG
+483 RKNG
-488 ALISMEKGKAVAFA
+488 ALISMANGKAVAFA
-502 IYNLQARGEMFV
+502 IFNLQARGEMFV
-514 THNDSVYAGMIVGLA
+514 THNDPVYEGMIVGLA
-529 PKPGDMII
+529 PKAGDMII

-542 KKLTNMRTQGTDEN
+542 KQLTNMRTQGTDEN
-556 VVLTPI
+556 VVLTPV
-562 RKMSIAE
+562 RQMSIAE
-569 QLSILNGDEALEI
+569 QLSMLNTDEALEI
-582 TPKSCRLRKAI
+582 TPKSLRLRKAI
-593 LDPHERKKSEKSGAA
+593 LNPNDRKKNEKS
-608 GDMSPGGTGG
+608 STPL
-618 MGM
+618 

>member
-1 MNNSIRNITIIA
+1 MSNSIRNITIIA

-33 RENEIVDERL
+33 RENEVVDERL
-43 MDSGELEKERG
+43 MDSGELERERG

-66 KNSRVN
+66 NNSRIN

-108 QTKFVLAKALRQGL
+108 QTKFVLSKALKQGL

-139 EVLEETFDLFV
+139 EVLDETFDLFV
-150 SLDANEEQL
+150 SLDANDEQL

-176 LDGPR
+176 IDGSR
-181 ENLNPLLD
+181 DNLNPLLD
-189 LIIDQVKPAE
+189 LIIEHVKPAE
-199 FDKSKPFAM
+199 LDKTKPFAM

-236 QIKAINLQREKV
+236 KIKAINLNGNKI

-263 KVTIDVGEA
+263 KVPIEIGEA

-289 ICDLDVNEPIAATPI
+289 ICDLDINEPIAATPI

-318 PLAGIEG
+318 PLAGTEG

-337 VLEAQ
+337 ILEAE
-342 NNVGITFSENTG
+342 NNVGINFSENADNDAF
-354 KDSFEISGRGELM
+354 KISGRGELM

-391 KKDDNGNRLEPI
+391 QKDKNGNKLEPI

-413 YSSKVIDSMN
+413 FSSKVIDSMN
-423 RRKGKLIDLKDT
+423 KKKGKLVDLKDT
-435 GKDKKR
+435 GKNKKR
-441 LIFHAP
+441 LVFHAP

-454 TSRFLTLTKG
+454 TSRFLTITKG

-471 FHSYGKFEGEME
+471 FHSYGKFEGDME
-483 VRRNG
+483 GRRNG
-488 ALISMEKGKAVAFA
+488 ALISMEQGKAVAFA
-502 IYNLQARGEMFV
+502 IFNLQARGEMFI
-514 THNDSVYAGMIVGLA
+514 THNDPVYTGMIVGLA

-556 VVLTPI
+556 VVLTPV

-569 QLSILNGDEALEI
+569 QLSILNTDEALEI

-593 LDPHERKKSEKSGAA
+593 LNPHDRKRSEKSGAA
-608 GDMSPGGTGG
+608 A
-618 MGM
+618 

>member
-1 MNNSIRNITIIA
+1 M
-13 HVDHGKTTLIDNL
+13 IDNL

-33 RENEIVDERL
+33 RENEVVDERL

-66 KNSRVN
+66 QNSRVN

-108 QTKFVLAKALRQGL
+108 QTKFVLAKALKQGL

-129 KLDKPDQRAN
+129 KLDKADQRAN
-139 EVLEETFDLFV
+139 EVLDETFDLFV

-176 LDGPR
+176 VDGPR
-181 ENLNPLLD
+181 ENLHPLLD
-189 LIIDQVKPAE
+189 LIIEHVKPAE
-199 FDKSKPFAM
+199 LDKTKPFAM

-236 QIKAINLQREKV
+236 PIKAINLKGEKV
-248 DEGRLT
+248 DEGKLT

-263 KVTIDVGEA
+263 KVPIEIGEA

-289 ICDLDVNEPIAATPI
+289 ICDPELNDPISATPI

-312 ITVNSS
+312 ISVNSS
-318 PLAGIEG
+318 PLAGTEG

-337 VLEAQ
+337 VSEAQ
-342 NNVGITFSENTG
+342 NNVGITFSQNTNV
-354 KDSFEISGRGELM
+354 DSFVISGRGELM

-381 MTVSPPKVLF
+381 MTVSPPKVLYQ
-391 KKDDNGNRLEPI
+391 KDEAGNKLEPI
-403 EEITMDLDEE
+403 EEITVDLDEE
-413 YSSKVIDSMN
+413 YSSKIIDSMN
-423 RRKGKLIDLKDT
+423 RRKGKLLDLKDT

-441 LIFHAP
+441 LVFHAP

-464 NGVINRI
+464 TGVINRI
-471 FHSYGKFEGEME
+471 FHGYGKFEGEMDG
-483 VRRNG
+483 RKNG
-488 ALISMEKGKAVAFA
+488 ALISMSTGKAVAFA
-502 IYNLQARGEMFV
+502 IFNLQARGEMFV
-514 THNDSVYAGMIVGLA
+514 THNDPVYEGMIVGLT

-542 KKLTNMRTQGTDEN
+542 KQLTNMRTQGTDEN
-556 VVLTPI
+556 VVLTPV
-562 RKMSIAE
+562 RQMSIAE
-569 QLSILNGDEALEI
+569 QLSMLNTDEALEI
-582 TPKSCRLRKAI
+582 TPKSLRLRKAI
-593 LDPHERKKSEKSGAA
+593 LNPHERKKSEKSGAA
-608 GDMSPGGTGG
+608 A
-618 MGM
+618 

>member
-1 MNNSIRNITIIA
+1 MTNEIRNITIIA
-13 HVDHGKTTLIDNL
+13 HVDHGKTTLIDSL

-33 RENEIVDERL
+33 RENENVEERI

-60 PASINW
+60 PTSINW
-66 KNSRVN
+66 KNSRIN

-88 VLSMADGALLL
+88 VLHMADGALLL

-108 QTKFVLAKALRQGL
+108 QTKFVLSKALKQGL
-122 KPIVVIN
+122 KPIVIIN
-129 KLDKPDQRAN
+129 KLDKADQRAN
-139 EVLEETFDLFV
+139 EVLNETFDLFV
-150 SLDANEEQL
+150 NLDANEEQL

-169 SGWASKE
+169 SGWATKDI
-176 LDGPR
+176 DGPR
-181 ENLNPLLD
+181 ENLKPLLD
-189 LIIDQVKPAE
+189 LILKHVKPTVRE
-199 FDKSKPFAM
+199 KTKPFAM

-224 GRISQGTAKANQ
+224 GRIAQGTAKANQ
-236 QIKAINLQREKV
+236 QIKAINLKGKKV

-263 KVTIDVGEA
+263 KVPIELGEA
-272 GDIVVIAGL
+272 GDIVIIAGL

-289 ICDLDVNEPIAATPI
+289 ICDLKLNEPISATPI

-318 PLAGIEG
+318 PLAGTEG
-325 KKLTSTQIRDRL
+325 NKLTSTQIRERL
-337 VLEAQ
+337 ILEAE
-342 NNVGITFSENTG
+342 NNVGINFAENEN
-354 KDSFEISGRGELM
+354 KDSFSISGRGELM

-381 MTVSPPKVLF
+381 MTVSPPKVLIKENNG
-391 KKDDNGNRLEPI
+391 KKQEPM

-413 YSSKVIDSMN
+413 YSSRIIDSMN
-423 RRKGKLIDLKDT
+423 RRKGKLIELKDT
-435 GKDKKR
+435 GKNKKR

-464 NGVINRI
+464 TGVINRI
-471 FHSYGKFEGEME
+471 FHSYGDFTGEME
-483 VRRNG
+483 GRRNG
-488 ALISMEKGKAVAFA
+488 ALISMETGKAVAFA
-502 IYNLQARGEMFV
+502 IFNLQARGEMLV
-514 THNDSVYAGMIVGLA
+514 THNDPVYEGMIVGISSKA
-529 PKPGDMII
+529 GDLEI

-542 KKLTNMRTQGTDEN
+542 KKLTNMRTQNTDEN
-556 VVLTPI
+556 IVLTPV
-562 RKMSIAE
+562 RKMAIAE
-569 QLSILNGDEALEI
+569 QLSLLNTDEALEI
-582 TPKSCRLRKAI
+582 TPKSCRLRKLI
-593 LDPHERKKSEKSGAA
+593 LDPNERKRLTRAKAKAS
-608 GDMSPGGTGG
+608 
-618 MGM
+618 

>member
-1 MNNSIRNITIIA
+1 MNNNIRNITIIA
-13 HVDHGKTTLIDNL
+13 HVDHGKTTMIDTL

-33 RENEIVDERL
+33 RENEVVDERL

-66 KNSRVN
+66 KDSRIN

-108 QTKFVLAKALRQGL
+108 QTKFVLAKALKQGL
-122 KPIVVIN
+122 KPIVIIN
-129 KLDKPDQRAN
+129 KLDKADQRAN
-139 EVLEETFDLFV
+139 EVLDETFDLFV

-176 LDGPR
+176 VDGPR
-181 ENLNPLLD
+181 ENLHPLLD
-189 LIIDQVKPAE
+189 LILEHVNPDDL
-199 FDKSKPFAM
+199 DKTKPFAM

-224 GRISQGTAKANQ
+224 GKISQGTAKANQ
-236 QIKAINLQREKV
+236 PIKAINLKGEIV

-263 KVTIDVGEA
+263 KVPIEVGEA

-289 ICDLDVNEPIAATPI
+289 ICDPEVNEPLPATPI

-312 ITVNSS
+312 ISVNSS
-318 PLAGIEG
+318 PLAGTEG

-337 VLEAQ
+337 VTEAQ
-342 NNVGITFSENTG
+342 NNVGISFSQNNNV
-354 KDSFEISGRGELM
+354 DAFVISGRGELM

-381 MTVSPPKVLF
+381 MTVSPPKVLYQ
-391 KKDDNGNRLEPI
+391 KDENGNRLEPI
-403 EEITMDLDEE
+403 EEITVDLDEE
-413 YSSKVIDSMN
+413 FSSKIIDSMN
-423 RRKGKLIDLKDT
+423 RRKGKLLDLKDT

-464 NGVINRI
+464 TGVINRI
-471 FHSYGKFEGEME
+471 FHGYGKFEGEMDG
-483 VRRNG
+483 RKNG
-488 ALISMEKGKAVAFA
+488 ALISMANGKAVAFA
-502 IYNLQARGEMFV
+502 IFNLQARGEMFV
-514 THNDSVYAGMIVGLA
+514 THNDPVYEGMIVGLA

-542 KKLTNMRTQGTDEN
+542 KQLTNMRTQGTDEN
-556 VVLTPI
+556 VVLTPV
-562 RKMSIAE
+562 RQMSIAE
-569 QLSILNGDEALEI
+569 QLSMLNTDEALEI
-582 TPKSCRLRKAI
+582 TPKSLRLRKAI
-593 LDPHERKKSEKSGAA
+593 LNPTDRKKNEKSGT
-608 GDMSPGGTGG
+608 PL
-618 MGM
+618 

>member
-1 MNNSIRNITIIA
+1 MNSEIRNITIIA
-13 HVDHGKTTLIDNL
+13 HVDHGKTTLIDSL

-33 RENEIVDERL
+33 RENEVVDERL

-66 KNSRVN
+66 KNSRIN

-108 QTKFVLAKALRQGL
+108 QTKFVLSKALKQGL
-122 KPIVVIN
+122 KPIVIIN
-129 KLDKPDQRAN
+129 KLDKPDQRAD
-139 EVLEETFDLFV
+139 EVLDETFDLFV
-150 SLDANEEQL
+150 NLEANEEQL

-169 SGWASKE
+169 SGWACEEINGERK
-176 LDGPR
+176 
-181 ENLNPLLD
+181 NLHPLMD
-189 LIIDQVKPAE
+189 LIIKHVSPPM

-214 ADSFL
+214 PDSFL
-219 GRSLV
+219 GRSLI

-236 QIKAINLQREKV
+236 YIKAIDLKGNKV

-263 KVTIDVGEA
+263 KVPIDTGEA

-289 ICDLDVNEPIAATPI
+289 ICDLDINDPILATPI
-304 DPPTMSIT
+304 DPPTMAIQ

-318 PLAGIEG
+318 PLAGTEG
-325 KKLTSTQIRDRL
+325 SKLTSTQIRDRL
-337 VLEAQ
+337 ISEAQ
-342 NNVGITFSENTG
+342 NNVGISFSENDN

-381 MTVSPPKVLF
+381 LTVSPPKVLF
-391 KKDDNGNRLEPI
+391 KINDKGEKQEPI
-403 EEITMDLDEE
+403 EEITLDLDEE
-413 YSSKVIDSMN
+413 FSSRIIDSMN

-435 GKDKKR
+435 GKNKKR

-464 NGVINRI
+464 TGVINRI
-471 FHSYGKFEGEME
+471 FHSYGDFEGDMDS
-483 VRRNG
+483 RKNG
-488 ALISMEKGKAVAFA
+488 ALISMDKGKAVAFA
-502 IYNLQARGEMFV
+502 IFNLQARGEMFV
-514 THNDSVYAGMIVGLA
+514 THNDPVYAGMIVGLT
-529 PKPGDMII
+529 PKPGDLII

-556 VVLTPI
+556 VVLTPV

-569 QLSILNGDEALEI
+569 QLSILNSDEALEI
-582 TPKSCRLRKAI
+582 TPKSCRLRKLI
-593 LDPHERKKSEKSGAA
+593 LDANERKRFEKSKY
-608 GDMSPGGTGG
+608 
-618 MGM
+618 

>member
-1 MNNSIRNITIIA
+1 MNNNIRNITIIA

-33 RENEIVDERL
+33 RENEVVDERL

-66 KNSRVN
+66 KKSRIN

-108 QTKFVLAKALRQGL
+108 QTKFVLSKALKQGL

-129 KLDKPDQRAN
+129 KLDKADQRAN
-139 EVLEETFDLFV
+139 EVLDETFDLFV

-169 SGWASKE
+169 SGWADLE
-176 LDGPR
+176 VDGPR

-189 LIIDQVKPAE
+189 KIIDHVRPAE
-199 FDKSKPFAM
+199 LDKTKPFAM

-224 GRISQGTAKANQ
+224 GRITQGTAKANQ
-236 QIKAINLQREKV
+236 AIKAINLKGEKV

-263 KVTIDVGEA
+263 KVPIEVGEA

-289 ICDLDVNEPIAATPI
+289 ICDLEINEPISATPI

-312 ITVNSS
+312 ITVNTS
-318 PLAGIEG
+318 PLAGTEG

-337 VLEAQ
+337 VQEAQ
-342 NNVGITFSENTG
+342 NNVGITFSENEG
-354 KDSFEISGRGELM
+354 NDSFVVSGRGELM

-381 MTVSPPKVLF
+381 MTVSPPKVLY
-391 KKDDNGNRLEPI
+391 KKDENGNKLEPI

-413 YSSKVIDSMN
+413 HSSKIIDSMN
-423 RRKGKLIDLKDT
+423 RRKGKLIELKDT
-435 GKDKKR
+435 GKNKKR

-471 FHSYGKFEGEME
+471 FHAYGPFEGDME
-483 VRRNG
+483 GRRNG
-488 ALISMEKGKAVAFA
+488 ALISMEQGKAVAFA
-502 IYNLQARGEMFV
+502 IFNLQARGEMFV
-514 THNDSVYAGMIVGLA
+514 THNDPVYPGMIVGLS

-556 VVLTPI
+556 VVLTPV

-569 QLSILNGDEALEI
+569 QLSMLNTDEALEI
-582 TPKSCRLRKAI
+582 TPESCRLRKAI
-593 LDPHERKKSEKSGAA
+593 LDPHERKRNEKAGAA
-608 GDMSPGGTGG
+608 A
-618 MGM
+618 

>member
-1 MNNSIRNITIIA
+1 MSNNIRNITIIA
-13 HVDHGKTTLIDNL
+13 HVDHGKTTMIDNL

-33 RENEIVDERL
+33 RDNEVVDERL

-66 KNSRVN
+66 QDSRVN

-108 QTKFVLAKALRQGL
+108 QTKFVLAKALKQGL

-129 KLDKPDQRAN
+129 KLDKADQRAN
-139 EVLEETFDLFV
+139 EVLDETFDLFV

-176 LDGPR
+176 VDGPR
-181 ENLNPLLD
+181 ENLHPLLD
-189 LIIDQVKPAE
+189 LIIEHVEPAKL
-199 FDKSKPFAM
+199 DKTKPFAM

-236 QIKAINLQREKV
+236 PIKAINLKGEKV
-248 DEGRLT
+248 DEGKLT

-263 KVTIDVGEA
+263 KVPIEIGEA

-289 ICDLDVNEPIAATPI
+289 ICDPELNDPIPATPI

-312 ITVNSS
+312 ISVNSS
-318 PLAGIEG
+318 PLAGTEG

-337 VLEAQ
+337 VSEAQ
-342 NNVGITFSENTG
+342 NNVGITFSQNENV
-354 KDSFEISGRGELM
+354 DSFVISGRGELM

-381 MTVSPPKVLF
+381 MTESPPKVLYQ
-391 KKDDNGNRLEPI
+391 KDEAGNKLEPI
-403 EEITMDLDEE
+403 EEITVDLDEE
-413 YSSKVIDSMN
+413 YSSKIIDSMN
-423 RRKGKLIDLKDT
+423 RRKGKLLDLKDT

-441 LIFHAP
+441 LVFHAP

-464 NGVINRI
+464 TGVINRI
-471 FHSYGKFEGEME
+471 FHGYGKFEGEMDG
-483 VRRNG
+483 RKNG
-488 ALISMEKGKAVAFA
+488 ALISMSTGKAVAFA
-502 IYNLQARGEMFV
+502 IFNLQARGEMFV
-514 THNDSVYAGMIVGLA
+514 TNNDHVYEGMIVGLT

-542 KKLTNMRTQGTDEN
+542 KQLTNMRSQGTDEN
-556 VVLTPI
+556 VVLTPV
-562 RKMSIAE
+562 RQMSIAE
-569 QLSILNGDEALEI
+569 QLSMLNTDEALEI
-582 TPKSCRLRKAI
+582 TPKSLRLRKAI
-593 LDPHERKKSEKSGAA
+593 LNPHDRKRSEKSGTAA
-608 GDMSPGGTGG
+608 
-618 MGM
+618 

>member
-1 MNNSIRNITIIA
+1 MSNNIRNITIIA
-13 HVDHGKTTLIDNL
+13 HVDHGKTTMIDNL

-33 RENEIVDERL
+33 RENEVVDERL

-66 KNSRVN
+66 KDSRIN

-108 QTKFVLAKALRQGL
+108 QTKFVLAKALKQGL

-129 KLDKPDQRAN
+129 KLDKADQRAN
-139 EVLEETFDLFV
+139 EVLDETFDLFV

-176 LDGPR
+176 VDGPR
-181 ENLNPLLD
+181 ENLHPLLD
-189 LIIDQVKPAE
+189 LIIEHVKPAE
-199 FDKSKPFAM
+199 LDKTKPFAM

-236 QIKAINLQREKV
+236 PIKAINLKGEKV
-248 DEGRLT
+248 DEGKLT

-263 KVTIDVGEA
+263 KVPIEIGEA

-289 ICDLDVNEPIAATPI
+289 ICDPELNEPIPATPI

-312 ITVNSS
+312 ISVNSS
-318 PLAGIEG
+318 PLAGTEG

-337 VLEAQ
+337 VSEAQ
-342 NNVGITFSENTG
+342 NNVGITFSQNANV
-354 KDSFEISGRGELM
+354 DSFVISGRGELM

-381 MTVSPPKVLF
+381 MTVSPPKVLY
-391 KKDDNGNRLEPI
+391 KKDEAGNKLEPI
-403 EEITMDLDEE
+403 EEITVDLDEE
-413 YSSKVIDSMN
+413 YSSKIIDSMN
-423 RRKGKLIDLKDT
+423 RRKGKLLDLKDT
-435 GKDKKR
+435 GKNKKR
-441 LIFHAP
+441 LVFHAP

-464 NGVINRI
+464 TGVINRI
-471 FHSYGKFEGEME
+471 FHGYGKFEGEMDG
-483 VRRNG
+483 RKNG
-488 ALISMEKGKAVAFA
+488 ALISMSTGKAVAFA
-502 IYNLQARGEMFV
+502 IFNLQARGEMFV
-514 THNDSVYAGMIVGLA
+514 THNDPVYEGMIVGLT

-542 KKLTNMRTQGTDEN
+542 KQLTNMRTQGTDEN
-556 VVLTPI
+556 VVLTPV
-562 RKMSIAE
+562 RQMSIAE
-569 QLSILNGDEALEI
+569 QLSMLNTDEALEI
-582 TPKSCRLRKAI
+582 TPKSLRLRKAI
-593 LDPHERKKSEKSGAA
+593 LNPHDRKKSEKSGAA
-608 GDMSPGGTGG
+608 A
-618 MGM
+618 